1 MINSTL
7 NNQIKENL
15 NKWDELSPL
24 KDAQVK
30 SILLL
35 SQLNQFQLNEN
46 DLSTSSN
53 QSDMETNPANQSPQR
68 NVMHKVI
75 SKKYHYNFSWLNF
88 LIYFR

>member
-1 MINSTL
+1 MNNSSL

-30 SILLL
+30 SILVL

-46 DLSTSSN
+46 DLTTPTTQTDSG
-53 QSDMETNPANQSPQR
+53 TNLTGQSPQR

-75 SKKYHYNFSWLNF
+75 
-88 LIYFR
+88 

>member
-53 QSDMETNPANQSPQR
+53 QSDMETNLANQSPQR

-75 SKKYHYNFSWLNF
+75 
-88 LIYFR
+88 

>member
-1 MINSTL
+1 MNNSSL

-30 SILLL
+30 SILVL

-46 DLSTSSN
+46 DLTIPTTQTDSG
-53 QSDMETNPANQSPQR
+53 TNLAGQSPQR

-75 SKKYHYNFSWLNF
+75 
-88 LIYFR
+88 